1 MRPSFETPGMN
12 HRRFAPAPPRLGY
25 AAKLAAAAGE
35 ADRPR
40 RCTEVTKKGDPCK
53 GNPIPETGMCV
64 GHSRKAGLL

>member
-1 MRPSFETPGMN
+1 
-12 HRRFAPAPPRLGY
+12 LGY

-40 RCTEVTKKGDPCK
+40 RCTEVTKKGEPCK